1 MDIRKDGHMIYKY
14 IGAILIV
21 AGCGGCGFSIA
32 AGQLRAENMLREL
45 TRILDFMECELQY
58 RLTPLPELCYQAGQ
72 ESAGSVRKV
81 FLSLAQELEAQLSPD
96 VSACMQVAVRRANE
110 LPSEVRGAFLHLGSS
125 MGRFDL
131 VGQLKGLE
139 SVRAECREKLE
150 KLTCDRETRL
160 RSYQTL
166 GLCAGAALVILFL

>member
-1 MDIRKDGHMIYKY
+1 MIYKC
-14 IGAILIV
+14 IGAVLIV
-21 AGCGGCGFSIA
+21 AGCATCGFSIA

-45 TRILDFMECELQY
+45 TRVLDFMECELQY
-58 RLTPLPELCYQAGQ
+58 RLTPLPELCHQAGQ
-72 ESAGSVRKV
+72 ESAGSVRRV
-81 FLSLAQELEAQLSPD
+81 FLALAQELEAQLSPD
-96 VSACMQVAVRRANE
+96 VCSCMRAAVGRVTE
-110 LPSEVRGAFLHLGSS
+110 LPIEVRGALLHLGSS

-150 KLTCDRETRL
+150 KLTHDRETRL